1 MSSSQEVTRPRGLW
15 FLTLF
20 AAEEI
25 PAAMV
30 TYVALLMLLQL
41 GLAPAEATFCSAL
54 LFVPWV
60 LKSFMRPWVSRV
72 GHFRLVLHFIE
83 ALLFISLLL
92 LAFSF
97 RPSSS
102 LFPDGSSFLTSHSS
116 LFTFLALLLVSLL
129 CAWHELAARMYYERM
144 LRPAYQRLLTVP
156 KLVCSQIAIIFTYG
170 ALIFLVG
177 TLEVYF
183 RQIRYS
189 WSVGCYVTA
198 GILLFFAFIHL
209 CTLSDSNG
217 QQTFRDYNRA
227 MMLKHS
233 RIDNGQHIVDNKAL
247 SVGRSCHLVGAQ
259 AQMLSALL
267 IFLLLLPQALM
278 FHARVLYLYDTQ
290 AHGGLQC
297 TIQEIGFAQGT
308 VGVIAFSVG
317 IALGRTLIIR
327 HTLHRLF
334 WPMALSLVLS
344 PFVYLGMTL
353 WPPQS
358 LPALCCCTMTA
369 QFLFGLGLSV
379 CRLPISTISGPRYRN
394 TINMLQIPLVSA
406 AMIVPMAL
414 SGWMVEQLGYNTYF
428 LVNALS
434 APVCLLGIFLL
445 RRHIRD

>member
-1 MSSSQEVTRPRGLW
+1 MNGLRGFW

-25 PAAMV
+25 PAAIV

-41 GLAPAEATFCSAL
+41 GLAPAKATFFSAL

-60 LKSFMRPWVSRV
+60 LKTFMRSWVSRV
-72 GHFRLVLHFIE
+72 GHLRLVLHLVE
-83 ALLFISLLL
+83 VLLIISLVL
-92 LAFSF
+92 LALSF
-97 RPSSS
+97 GVVNVKWMNGSS
-102 LFPDGSSFLTSHSS
+102 LVFS
-116 LFTFLALLLVSLL
+116 ALLLVSLL
-129 CAWHELAARMYYERM
+129 CAWHEVAARMYYERM
-144 LRPAYQRLLTVP
+144 LRPVVQRLFTVP
-156 KLVCSQIAIIFTYG
+156 RLVCSQVSVILTYG

-198 GILLFFAFIHL
+198 GILLIFAFLHL
-209 CTLSDSNG
+209 GILPNG
-217 QQTFRDYNRA
+217 QQTADNRQQA
-227 MMLKHS
+227 VSDSTTSS
-233 RIDNGQHIVDNKAL
+233 RSSIVRSPL
-247 SVGRSCHLVGAQ
+247 SVLV
-259 AQMLSALL
+259 L
-267 IFLLLLPQALM
+267 FLLLLPQALM
-278 FHARVLYLYDTQ
+278 FHARVLYLYDTH

-308 VGVIAFSVG
+308 VGVIAFSIG
-317 IALGRTLIIR
+317 IALGRLFIIR
-327 HTLHRLF
+327 HTLQRLF

-344 PFVYLGMTL
+344 PFVYLGMTF
-353 WPPQS
+353 WPPQT
-358 LPALCCCTMTA
+358 LPALCCCTMSA

-414 SGWMVEQLGYNTYF
+414 SGWLVEQLGYNTYF

-434 APVCLLGIFLL
+434 APVSLLSIYLL
-445 RRHIRD
+445 RRR

>member
-1 MSSSQEVTRPRGLW
+1 MSSSPEATKSPQPHFGEAW
-15 FLTLF
+15 FLSLF

-25 PAAMV
+25 PAAIV

-41 GLAPAEATFCSAL
+41 GLAPAKATFFSAL

-60 LKSFMRPWVSRV
+60 LKTFMRSWVSRV
-72 GHFRLVLHFIE
+72 GHLRLVLHLVE
-83 ALLFISLLL
+83 VLLIISLVL
-92 LAFSF
+92 LALSF
-97 RPSSS
+97 GVVNVKWMNGSS
-102 LFPDGSSFLTSHSS
+102 LVFS
-116 LFTFLALLLVSLL
+116 ALLLVSLL
-129 CAWHELAARMYYERM
+129 CAWHEVAARMYYERM
-144 LRPAYQRLLTVP
+144 LRPVVQRLFTVP
-156 KLVCSQIAIIFTYG
+156 RLVCSQVSVILTYG

-198 GILLFFAFIHL
+198 GILLIFAFLHL
-209 CTLSDSNG
+209 GILPNRQQTADNRQQAVSDS
-217 QQTFRDYNRA
+217 TTS
-227 MMLKHS
+227 S
-233 RIDNGQHIVDNKAL
+233 RSSFVRSPL
-247 SVGRSCHLVGAQ
+247 SVLV
-259 AQMLSALL
+259 L
-267 IFLLLLPQALM
+267 FLLLLPQALM
-278 FHARVLYLYDTQ
+278 FHARVLYLYDTH

-308 VGVIAFSVG
+308 VGVIAFSIG
-317 IALGRTLIIR
+317 IALGRLFIIR
-327 HTLHRLF
+327 HTLQRLF

-344 PFVYLGMTL
+344 PFVYLGMTF
-353 WPPQS
+353 WPPQT
-358 LPALCCCTMTA
+358 LPALCCCTMSA

-414 SGWMVEQLGYNTYF
+414 SGWLVEQLGYNTYF

-434 APVCLLGIFLL
+434 APVSLLSIYLL
-445 RRHIRD
+445 RRR

>member
-1 MSSSQEVTRPRGLW
+1 MSSSPEATKSPQPHFGGAW
-15 FLTLF
+15 FLSLF

-25 PAAMV
+25 PAAIV

-41 GLAPAEATFCSAL
+41 GLAPAKATFFSAL

-60 LKSFMRPWVSRV
+60 LKTFMRSWVSRV
-72 GHFRLVLHFIE
+72 GHLRLVLHLVE
-83 ALLFISLLL
+83 VLLIISLVL
-92 LAFSF
+92 LALSF
-97 RPSSS
+97 GVVNVKWMNGSS
-102 LFPDGSSFLTSHSS
+102 LVFS
-116 LFTFLALLLVSLL
+116 ALLLVSLL
-129 CAWHELAARMYYERM
+129 CAWHEVAARMYYERM
-144 LRPAYQRLLTVP
+144 LRPVVQRLFTVP
-156 KLVCSQIAIIFTYG
+156 RLVCSQVSVIFTYG

-198 GILLFFAFIHL
+198 GILLIFAFLHL
-209 CTLSDSNG
+209 GILPNRQQTADNRQQAVSDS
-217 QQTFRDYNRA
+217 TTS
-227 MMLKHS
+227 S
-233 RIDNGQHIVDNKAL
+233 RSSFVRSPL
-247 SVGRSCHLVGAQ
+247 SVLV
-259 AQMLSALL
+259 L
-267 IFLLLLPQALM
+267 FLLLLPQALM
-278 FHARVLYLYDTQ
+278 FHARVLYLYDTH

-308 VGVIAFSVG
+308 VGVIAFSIG
-317 IALGRTLIIR
+317 IALGRLFIIR
-327 HTLHRLF
+327 HTLQRLF

-344 PFVYLGMTL
+344 PFVYLGMTF
-353 WPPQS
+353 WPPQT
-358 LPALCCCTMTA
+358 LPALCCCTMSA

-414 SGWMVEQLGYNTYF
+414 SGWLVEQLGYNTYF

-434 APVCLLGIFLL
+434 APVSLLGIYLL
-445 RRHIRD
+445 RRR

>member
-1 MSSSQEVTRPRGLW
+1 MNGLRGFW

-25 PAAMV
+25 PAAIV

-41 GLAPAEATFCSAL
+41 GLAPAKATFFSAL

-60 LKSFMRPWVSRV
+60 LKTFMRSWVSRV
-72 GHFRLVLHFIE
+72 GHLRLVLHLVE
-83 ALLFISLLL
+83 VLLIISLVL
-92 LAFSF
+92 LALSF
-97 RPSSS
+97 GVVNVKWMNGSS
-102 LFPDGSSFLTSHSS
+102 LVFS
-116 LFTFLALLLVSLL
+116 ALLLVSLL
-129 CAWHELAARMYYERM
+129 CAWHEVAARMYYERM
-144 LRPAYQRLLTVP
+144 LRPVVQRLFTVP
-156 KLVCSQIAIIFTYG
+156 RLVCSQVSVILTYG

-198 GILLFFAFIHL
+198 GILLIFAFLHL
-209 CTLSDSNG
+209 GILPNRQQSADNRQQAVSDS
-217 QQTFRDYNRA
+217 TTS
-227 MMLKHS
+227 S
-233 RIDNGQHIVDNKAL
+233 RSSIVRSPL
-247 SVGRSCHLVGAQ
+247 SVLV
-259 AQMLSALL
+259 L
-267 IFLLLLPQALM
+267 FLLLLPQALM
-278 FHARVLYLYDTQ
+278 FHARVLYLYDTH

-308 VGVIAFSVG
+308 VGVIAFSIG
-317 IALGRTLIIR
+317 IALGRLFIIR
-327 HTLHRLF
+327 HTLQRLF

-344 PFVYLGMTL
+344 PFVYLGMTF
-353 WPPQS
+353 WPPQT
-358 LPALCCCTMTA
+358 LPALCCCTMSA

-414 SGWMVEQLGYNTYF
+414 SGWLVEQLGYNTYF

-434 APVCLLGIFLL
+434 APVSLLGIYLL
-445 RRHIRD
+445 RRR